1 MPKNVTRNVSPSA
14 PSARPE
20 SSPSFSDISSSEL
33 REDDVKSGKKLWMVP
48 MKLGCK
54 YYMNMSSHLKS
65 GSDCDTE
72 TRLKSGVCL
81 IHHSIALMLMCVC
94 V

>member
-1 MPKNVTRNVSPSA
+1 MPKHVNMSPSA

-33 REDDVKSGKKLWMVP
+33 REDDVKSGKKLWMLP

-54 YYMNMSSHLKS
+54 YYMNMSSHLKY
-65 GSDCDTE
+65 GSDCDIE
-72 TRLKSGVCL
+72 TRLKSEVCL
-81 IHHSIALMLMCVC
+81 ILFAIPLLPR
-94 V
+94 